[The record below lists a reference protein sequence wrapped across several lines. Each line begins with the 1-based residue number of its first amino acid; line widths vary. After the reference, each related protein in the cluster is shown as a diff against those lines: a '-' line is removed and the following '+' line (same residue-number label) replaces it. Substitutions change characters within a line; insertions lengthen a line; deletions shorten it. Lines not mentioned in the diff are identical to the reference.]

1 MMGFQMDNVSTAVEM
16 IRQKLL
22 AGDYI
27 PGDRLGEAEIAGELG
42 ISRTPVREALRILSS
57 DGLVE
62 INKNRGARV
71 AEWSEEELT
80 NVFEVRIRL
89 EGLAARK
96 AAERATPEQ
105 IVRLEHFAERV
116 MFFSQPGAQRDV
128 VQIAKFNQDFH
139 GELLTIAGSAALT
152 AAMTR
157 VTFVALLSRT
167 RGSMD
172 DAAFARS
179 ANHHFEI
186 IAAIKARQ
194 GQWAEKTMQVHI
206 LSARSSLLQSLSEK
220 KNDARI
226 NIDLDIDDESP
237 DRS

>member
-1 MMGFQMDNVSTAVEM
+1 MDNVSTAVEM

-22 AGDYI
+22 AGEYM

-57 DGLVE
+57 DGLIE

-96 AAERATPEQ
+96 AAERATPDQ
-105 IVRLEHFAERV
+105 IERLEYFAREV
-116 MFFSQPGAQRDV
+116 AYYSEPGDQRDV
-128 VQIAKFNQDFH
+128 AQIAKYNQDFH
-139 GELLTIAGSAALT
+139 SELLTIAGSAALT
-152 AAMTR
+152 AAMAR
-157 VTFVALLSRT
+157 VTFVSLLSRT

-186 IAAIKARQ
+186 IAAIRARQ
-194 GQWAEKTMQVHI
+194 GQWAENTMRVHI
-206 LSARSSLLQSLSEK
+206 LSARSSLLRSMAEK
-220 KNDARI
+220 K
-226 NIDLDIDDESP
+226 DEKAAKTAGP
-237 DRS
+237 NRA

>member
-22 AGDYI
+22 SGDYV

-105 IVRLEHFAERV
+105 IARLEHFAKEV
-116 MFFSQPGAQRDV
+116 AYYSEPGAQRDV
-128 VQIAKFNQDFH
+128 TQIAKHNQDFH
-139 GELLTIAGSAALT
+139 GELLVIAGSAALT
-152 AAMTR
+152 AAMAR

-186 IAAIKARQ
+186 IAAIRARQ
-194 GQWAEKTMQVHI
+194 GQWAENTMRVHI
-206 LSARSSLLQSLSEK
+206 LSARSSLLQSLAEK
-220 KNDARI
+220 KDDT
-226 NIDLDIDDESP
+226 NIDVESS

>member
-1 MMGFQMDNVSTAVEM
+1 MDNVSTAVEM

-22 AGDYI
+22 AGEYM

-57 DGLVE
+57 DGLIE

-105 IVRLEHFAERV
+105 IVRLEHFAQKVAYYSE
-116 MFFSQPGAQRDV
+116 PGAQRDV
-128 VQIAKFNQDFH
+128 AQIAKFNQDFH

-152 AAMTR
+152 AAMAR
-157 VTFVALLSRT
+157 VTFVSLLSRT

-186 IAAIKARQ
+186 IAAIRARQ
-194 GQWAEKTMQVHI
+194 GQWAENTMRVHI
-206 LSARSSLLQSLSEK
+206 LSARSSLLRSLAEK
-220 KNDARI
+220 K
-226 NIDLDIDDESP
+226 DEQAAKNTGTI
-237 DRS
+237 RA

>member
-1 MMGFQMDNVSTAVEM
+1 MDHVGTAVEI

-22 AGDYI
+22 AGEYL

-42 ISRTPVREALRILSS
+42 ISRTPVREALRLLSA
-57 DGLVE
+57 DGLIE

-71 AEWSEEELT
+71 AEWSETELN

-89 EGLAARK
+89 EGLAARM
-96 AAERATPEQ
+96 AAEKATPEQ
-105 IVRLEHFAERV
+105 IERLHYLATEIAY
-116 MFFSQPGAQRDV
+116 FSQPGAQRDV

-139 GELLTIAGSAALT
+139 GELLNIAGSASLIG
-152 AAMTR
+152 AMAR
-157 VTFVALLSRT
+157 VTFVSLLSKT

-186 IAAIKARQ
+186 IAAIRARQ
-194 GQWAEKTMQVHI
+194 GEWAEGTMRVHI
-206 LSARSSLLQSLSEK
+206 LSARASLLQSLATQKSEK
-220 KNDARI
+220 GEKLARI
-226 NIDLDIDDESP
+226 PVGIIGEDSVA
-237 DRS
+237 

>member
-1 MMGFQMDNVSTAVEM
+1 MDNVSTAVEM

-22 AGDYI
+22 AGDYV

-105 IVRLEHFAERV
+105 IERLEHFAERV
-116 MFFSQPGAQRDV
+116 GFYSQPGDQRDV
-128 VQIAKFNQDFH
+128 EQIAKYNADFH
-139 GELLTIAGSAALT
+139 GELLTIAGSAALM
-152 AAMTR
+152 AAMGR

-179 ANHHFEI
+179 VNHHFEI
-186 IAAIKARQ
+186 IAAIRARQ
-194 GQWAEKTMQVHI
+194 GQWAENTMRVHI
-206 LSARSSLLQSLSEK
+206 LSARSSLLKTMSTRKDEPTGI
-220 KNDARI
+220 DAF
-226 NIDLDIDDESP
+226 DEEGAEIS
-237 DRS
+237 

>member
-1 MMGFQMDNVSTAVEM
+1 MDNVSTAVEM

-22 AGDYI
+22 AGEYM

-57 DGLVE
+57 DGLIE

-105 IVRLEHFAERV
+105 IERLNFFAERV
-116 MFFSQPGAQRDV
+116 AFYSEPGEQRDV
-128 VQIAKFNQDFH
+128 AQIAKFNQDFH

-152 AAMTR
+152 AAMAR
-157 VTFVALLSRT
+157 VTFVSLLSRT

-186 IAAIKARQ
+186 IAAIRARQ
-194 GQWAEKTMQVHI
+194 GQWAENTMRVHI
-206 LSARSSLLQSLSEK
+206 LSARSSLLKSLSEK
-220 KNDARI
+220 KQPI
-226 NIDLDIDDESP
+226 I
-237 DRS
+237 